1 MLAGPPTGDISACGW
16 HPYRVFLYFSGSA
29 WSWQLL
35 QGSWPNEGSKFV
47 LLSCWNWAKV
57 EGKEK
62 EKLLCV
68 SLHFVCRFQ
77 QHGRVGA
84 WWCSLE
90 EAVEGFAESLYVCEF
105 EDGDF

>member
-1 MLAGPPTGDISACGW
+1 M
-16 HPYRVFLYFSGSA
+16 
-29 WSWQLL
+29 
-35 QGSWPNEGSKFV
+35 
-47 LLSCWNWAKV
+47 

-62 EKLLCV
+62 VKLLCV